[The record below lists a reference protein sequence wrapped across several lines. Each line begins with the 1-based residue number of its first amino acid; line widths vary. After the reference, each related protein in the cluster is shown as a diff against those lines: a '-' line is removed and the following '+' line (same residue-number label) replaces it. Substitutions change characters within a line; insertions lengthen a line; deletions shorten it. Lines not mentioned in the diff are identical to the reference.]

1 MDGPEQRAR
10 AADSVTLR
18 DYNQHPSAILGGGG
32 GGGDFPLIPLVAR
45 AHYSTCPHFSPIVRS
60 REHSIIRTLQLAPVL
75 ATLAFA
81 GACAPVY
88 HATLQE
94 IVEVR

>member
-18 DYNQHPSAILGGGG
+18 DYNQHPSAILGGGN
-32 GGGDFPLIPLVAR
+32 FPLIPLVAR

-60 REHSIIRTLQLAPVL
+60 REHSIIRTLQLAAVL